1 MNNDNKQ
8 RISGMS
14 CPNCRNFIPISMM
27 QMIEAK
33 GIICPICGLRLNIDK
48 SGISDKSRK
57 ILKKLEEI
65 KKEHNETI

>member
-8 RISGMS
+8 RMSGMP

-33 GIICPICGLRLNIDK
+33 GITCPICGLINLGYLISHEKYLK
-48 SGISDKSRK
+48 SW
-57 ILKKLEEI
+57 KK
-65 KKEHNETI
+65 